1 MKRRSFAPT
10 LLGPALLA
18 LVAGIAGMPVL
29 AAGPVDG
36 FPDKPIH
43 LVVPFPA
50 GGAVDILARLIGQ
63 QVSEQVGQPVIV
75 DNRPGANGN
84 LATEAM
90 AKAPGDGYNLLIGG
104 NGLATNTALYPK
116 AGYDMLRD
124 LTPVAYIGYAPLIMV
139 VPAESKAKSLQDIVA
154 QARTAPGSVSYA
166 SAGNGSA
173 AHLGSEL
180 LKDTAKVDMLH
191 VPYKGG
197 APAIVDLIGNRVSFM
212 LLDPPQSMP
221 HIRSGKLRAVV
232 VGSPQRFDLL
242 PDVPTT
248 AEAGYPKLE
257 TTVWWGIVA
266 PAKTPAPIVA
276 RLNAEINKA
285 LMVPAVKSRLAELGV
300 TPQPE
305 PVAQFDQY
313 MRTEITKWVALVK
326 RTGIQG
332 D

>member
-1 MKRRSFAPT
+1 MNRR
-10 LLGPALLA
+10 LLLPCLLVALAGTGLLA
-18 LVAGIAGMPVL
+18 SP
-29 AAGPVDG
+29 AARAAD

-63 QVSEQVGQPVIV
+63 QVSEQIGQPVIV

-90 AKAPGDGYNLLIGG
+90 AKSPGDGYNLLIGG

-124 LTPVAYIGYAPLIMV
+124 LAPVAYIGYAPLIMV
-139 VPAESKAKSLQDIVA
+139 VPADSRAKSLQDIVA
-154 QARTAPGSVSYA
+154 QAKAAPGAVTYA

-248 AEAGYPKLE
+248 AEAGYPRLE

-266 PAKTPAPIVA
+266 PVKTPAPIVA

-300 TPQPE
+300 TPKPG
-305 PVAQFDQY
+305 PVAQFDRY
-313 MRTEITKWVALVK
+313 MHTEIAKWVTLVK
-326 RTGIQG
+326 RAGIQG

>member
-1 MKRRSFAPT
+1 MKRRTFPLT
-10 LLGPALLA
+10 F
-18 LVAGIAGMPVL
+18 IAGVAACAAGMATPAF
-29 AAGPVDG
+29 AAGPVEDY
-36 FPDKPIH
+36 PDKPIR

-63 QVSEQVGQPVIV
+63 QVSEQMGQPVVV

-90 AKAPGDGYNLLIGG
+90 AKSPGDGYNLLIAG

-116 AGYDMLRD
+116 ASYDMVHD
-124 LTPVAYIGYAPLIMV
+124 LAPVAYIGYAPLIMV
-139 VPAESKAKSLQDIVA
+139 VPADSKARSLQDVIA
-154 QARTAPGSVSYA
+154 QAKKAPDSVTFA

-180 LKDTAKVDMLH
+180 LKYTAKVDMLH
-191 VPYKGG
+191 VPYRGG

-232 VGSPQRFDLL
+232 VGSPKRFDLL
-242 PDVPTT
+242 PDVLTT

-266 PAKTPAPIVA
+266 PSKTPAPIVA

-285 LMVPAVKSRLAELGV
+285 LMVPAVRSRLADLGV

-305 PVAQFDQY
+305 SVRQFDGY
-313 MRTEITKWVALVK
+313 LRGEIAKWITVVK
-326 RTGIQG
+326 GAGIQG